1 MKNKYVLSGGLAFSE
16 EEDMEKFKKYASEG
30 WLIDGFALGIFYK
43 FKKAEPQELSYCL
56 DYQADADEEYF
67 SLFEEAGWKKACSAG
82 NMHIFSAKPGT
93 KPIYTD
99 YNTETDKYESMR
111 IRTKRGSI
119 YSSIAGILLI
129 ILMIFSV
136 IISKY
141 LFWPLFVLVIIDLF
155 IFVFNFMPY
164 VAYKYRVNQIES
176 TGKMKSA
183 TMNKSLGIINT
194 GFALLFLAFTIIN
207 LFSKRT
213 FGTVFYF
220 AFSALYFNFGLG
232 YFKKYKKSL
241 R

>member
-1 MKNKYVLSGGLAFSE
+1 MKNKYVMSGGLAFSE

-30 WLIDGFALGIFYK
+30 WIIDGLALGFFYK
-43 FKKAEPQELSYCL
+43 FKKAEPQDLVYCL
-56 DYQADADEEYF
+56 DYQSDADEEYF

-111 IRTKRGSI
+111 TRTKRGSI
-119 YSSIAGILLI
+119 YSSIVGILLI

-155 IFVFNFMPY
+155 VFVFNFMPY
-164 VAYKYRVNQIES
+164 VAYKYRVNKIES
-176 TGKMKSA
+176 DGKVKFA
-183 TMNKSLGIINT
+183 TINKNIGILNT
-194 GFALLFLAFTIIN
+194 GFAVLFVAFTIIN

-220 AFSALYFNFGLG
+220 LLSALYFYFGISSL
-232 YFKKYKKSL
+232 KKYKKSL
-241 R
+241 K